1 MKITEGIYKEIEFP
15 LSFTFENG
23 IKLNLDYRR
32 NSLYDCCEF
41 IPTLR
46 FPGFV
51 MTNEI
56 INSSKMNFKDLYEL
70 ELRLMIIKLQ
80 IELDKILNKKIQ
92 NETNN

>member
-23 IKLNLDYRR
+23 IKLDLDYRR
-32 NSLYDCCEF
+32 NSLYDSCEF

-51 MTNEI
+51 MTSEL

-80 IELDKILNKKIQ
+80 TELDKILNKKIQ